1 VGFMIYHLMCFIG
14 DCFDVYFFLWN
25 NGAPHWECEKF
36 FWEQEQLKEWNY
48 VQSKKQ

>member
-1 VGFMIYHLMCFIG
+1 VGFMIYHLKCFIG

-36 FWEQEQLKEWNY
+36 SGNK
-48 VQSKKQ
+48 SS